1 MPKASRSRIAQGQ
14 PARDPEAT
22 RAQILDAAEE
32 EFARYGLAGA
42 RIDAIAAQTGVT
54 KAMIYYY
61 FGSKEGVYEAVLER
75 ILTVWKGMLQE
86 IGLDQ
91 LSPEAALRKGIHY
104 QVKDM
109 VERPQRVMILFHES
123 VQNQGHYYRKHNFH
137 LLWSSIMGILEAGV
151 QEGVFRQMDPFLA
164 ANHIMGTFEM
174 YFLFIGC
181 TQHIRPDEDLLSPEV
196 IERHTEQATEM
207 ILAGIRATPAV

>member
-1 MPKASRSRIAQGQ
+1 MPRPSKTKPASQT
-14 PARDPEAT
+14 RDAEAT
-22 RAQILDAAEE
+22 QTQILDAAEE

-61 FGSKEGVYEAVLER
+61 FSSKEGVYEAVLER
-75 ILTVWKGMLQE
+75 ILTVWTGMLQE
-86 IGLDQ
+86 IGIEQ

-109 VERPQRVMILFHES
+109 VERPHRVMILFHES
-123 VQNQGHYYRKHNFH
+123 VQNQGVYYRKHNFH
-137 LLWSSIMGILEAGV
+137 LLWSGIMGVIEEGMK
-151 QEGVFRQMDPFLA
+151 QGVFRQVDPFLA

-181 TQHIRPDEDLLSPEV
+181 TQHILPDRDLLSPEV
-196 IERHTEQATEM
+196 IESHTQQATEM
-207 ILAGIRATPAV
+207 ILQGLRA